1 MFNEVIYIIY
11 TFKLDLY
18 CEKMSQVKISFK
30 SRNVIILDNVLKLT
44 QVDELNI
51 YR

>member
-1 MFNEVIYIIY
+1 MFNEVIYIIH
-11 TFKLDLY
+11 TFNLDSN
-18 CEKMSQVKISFK
+18 CEKMSRVIVYFK
-30 SRNVIILDNVLKLT
+30 SRNIIILDNVLKLT